1 LKVQKLIIH
10 HSLTKDGQTV
20 DWDAIRRYHV
30 RENGWTDIGYH
41 WGIEYVNGS
50 IIIQKGR
57 AENIPGAHTIGM
69 NQKSLGI
76 CVVGNYDLAPP
87 PEEVLDKL
95 AELCAK
101 KCQQY
106 NLMAADVETHHK
118 YADYKTCPG
127 SKFPMVIL
135 KDKVRRLL
143 LAGGKL

>member
-1 LKVQKLIIH
+1 VINLKVQKLVIH

-41 WGIEYVNGS
+41 CGIEYVNGS

-95 AELCAK
+95 AELCAT
-101 KCQQY
+101 KCREY
-106 NLMAADVETHHK
+106 HLRPEDIEPHHK
-118 YADYKTCPG
+118 YADYKSCPG
-127 SKFPMVIL
+127 SKFPMDRL
-135 KDKVRRLL
+135 REKVRKIIGL
-143 LAGGKL
+143 